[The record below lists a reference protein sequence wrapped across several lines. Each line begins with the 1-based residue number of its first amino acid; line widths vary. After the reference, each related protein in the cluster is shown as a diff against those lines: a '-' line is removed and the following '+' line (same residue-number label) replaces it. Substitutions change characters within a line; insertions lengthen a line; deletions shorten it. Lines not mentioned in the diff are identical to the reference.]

1 MFQRFN
7 ILANWTGIVTGYGF
21 RFYDWIETWL
31 CNRRLSIVPAV
42 LTFFLCRAINSNERH
57 RFRRPIH
64 AKIMRLWIYLHST
77 SLSPSAR
84 VFFSVTWQE
93 RSGASTNA
101 TRTDSHRNRTHKNH
115 SNFSTFTR
123 LTSFYGLMCLFFFSK
138 ADCLLRDQR
147 FISVL
152 ARAFTCKM
160 NYEGCELGLETWFKA
175 AVGARRLLLLW
186 ISRETSRNKSEKNK
200 KKNRDS
206 LRWIPNL

>member
-42 LTFFLCRAINSNERH
+42 LTFFMCRAINSNERH

-77 SLSPSAR
+77 SFSPSAR
-84 VFFSVTWQE
+84 VFLSVTWRE
-93 RSGASTNA
+93 WSGASTNA

-123 LTSFYGLMCLFFFSK
+123 LTSFYGLMCLFF
-138 ADCLLRDQR
+138 LLE
-147 FISVL
+147 S
-152 ARAFTCKM
+152 
-160 NYEGCELGLETWFKA
+160 GLPP
-175 AVGARRLLLLW
+175 
-186 ISRETSRNKSEKNK
+186 SRPAIYFCSRTSIHVKSELWRVWARFGNMV
-200 KKNRDS
+200 
-206 LRWIPNL
+206 